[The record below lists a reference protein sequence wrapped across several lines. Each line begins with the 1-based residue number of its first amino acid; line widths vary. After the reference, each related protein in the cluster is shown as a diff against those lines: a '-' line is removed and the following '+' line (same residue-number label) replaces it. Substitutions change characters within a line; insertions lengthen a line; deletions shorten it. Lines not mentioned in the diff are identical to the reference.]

1 MPNIKASPTSV
12 KENGLDGDK
21 LHLRD
26 PETWALFQFAKS
38 MFVPISKYC
47 YSGQDLEILIT
58 TVLLSYVFFCGVLPF
73 LLLIKLMLFMLLF
86 VRLVTS
92 LVAPAGWTRGM

>member
-26 PETWALFQFAKS
+26 PETQALFQFAKS
-38 MFVPISKYC
+38 IRFYPSR
-47 YSGQDLEILIT
+47 S
-58 TVLLSYVFFCGVLPF
+58 
-73 LLLIKLMLFMLLF
+73 
-86 VRLVTS
+86 
-92 LVAPAGWTRGM
+92 VANQGKI